1 MRALVI
7 SDLHAVSRRPEK
19 GAMPSL
25 IEFSNTER
33 TNKKDPLIGLKSLL
47 AKEILPK
54 PDLIICAG
62 DIADKADSLAIKS
75 AWAEINE
82 LAATCGVSDI
92 LATCGNHD
100 LDSRHAGNSFDPKG
114 FLRRLTPSFPIPK
127 LLRSDL
133 EQLRYWADNFSVIE
147 SASWRVL
154 NINSCAYH
162 GYGTDTEPE
171 LEHGRISDHTL
182 DEIKEYIGG
191 TADLHKKVN
200 ICLLH
205 HHLKEVGSDGFK
217 DKSKM
222 KGAENLLAMLS
233 ESKYGEWFVIHG
245 HRHRAGIYCAGGNT
259 APIVLSCASFSATL
273 AGDEQN
279 PSPNQFYLIDFE
291 AGANGRARVKG
302 VVSSWNWTPGYG
314 WLEASPK
321 PGGLPSRAGFGYR
334 GDIPDLA
341 DKVAAKVRVSKRI
354 SWSDLREAHP
364 DLKFLMPEDIDNFA
378 QSISATSDIHVSRD
392 GVDIR
397 EVLVK

>member
-19 GAMPSL
+19 GATPSL
-25 IEFSNTER
+25 IEFGNAER
-33 TNKKDPLIGLKSLL
+33 TNKRDPLVGLRAILNDGS
-47 AKEILPK
+47 LPK

-62 DIADKADSLAIKS
+62 DIADKADALAIKT
-75 AWAEINE
+75 AWSEINDI
-82 LAATCGVSDI
+82 AAACGIGDV

-100 LDSRHAGNSFDPKG
+100 LDSRHTGNSFDPKG
-114 FLRRLTPSFPIPK
+114 FLRRLSPSFPIPK
-127 LLRSDL
+127 LPRSDL

-147 SASWRVL
+147 GASWRVL

-162 GYGTDTEPE
+162 GYGAEAKPE
-171 LEHGRISDHTL
+171 LDHGRISDHTL
-182 DEIKEYIGG
+182 EEIKEYISN
-191 TADLHKKVN
+191 AVDLHKKIN

-205 HHLKEVGSDGFK
+205 HHLKEVGSDNFK

-222 KGAENLLAMLS
+222 EGAENLLSVLS

-245 HRHRAGIYCAGGNT
+245 HRHRAAIYCAGGNT

-273 AGDEQN
+273 VGDEQN

-291 AGANGRARVKG
+291 ASGNGRARVKG
-302 VVSSWNWTPGYG
+302 VVSAWSWTPGYG
-314 WLEASPK
+314 WLDASSK

-341 DKVAAKVRVSKRI
+341 DKVAAEVRKMKRI
-354 SWSDLREAHP
+354 SWIDLKSSYPDLR
-364 DLKFLMPEDIDNFA
+364 FLMPEDIDNFA
-378 QSISATSDIHVSRD
+378 QSIASGSDIHVSRD
-392 GVDIR
+392 GADIR
-397 EVLVK
+397 EVVIK